1 MFTRL
6 WLVVPAGGEG
16 MLHGA
21 ESPRSHCLH
30 HRDRPHMCLAG
41 LVRTAIQTEHST
53 FDTEFELMPLGR
65 WLVHSYRQTH
75 SISNLAV
82 ARKPEV
88 LICYNFCFQQHGR
101 VSGCQAEWSHSPNGH
116 GHHVHRCVENAGVN
130 WWTEL
135 KWSIHARL
143 VMFVYGSARA
153 D

>member
-88 LICYNFCFQQHGR
+88 LKCYDFLFSTAWTGFGL
-101 VSGCQAEWSHSPNGH
+101 SSWMKSFAKWTWSSRAQVCWKCRRELMN
-116 GHHVHRCVENAGVN
+116 
-130 WWTEL
+130 WTEV
-135 KWSIHARL
+135 IHPRPFGH
-143 VMFVYGSARA
+143 VCVWEC
-153 D
+153 